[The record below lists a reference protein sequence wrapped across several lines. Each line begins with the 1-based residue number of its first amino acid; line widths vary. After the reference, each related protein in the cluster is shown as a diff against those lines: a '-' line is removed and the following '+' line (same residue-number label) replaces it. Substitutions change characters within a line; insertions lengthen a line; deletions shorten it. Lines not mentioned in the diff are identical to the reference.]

1 MSKSRKKD
9 HIIFLQ
15 KQKDFQSEF
24 LPSSCWNSLKKQ
36 SFKCKAKRDI
46 PCGICGED
54 SATAASFLRMFLI
67 TPISVIPPCPILTDL
82 SPTLYSRLFLI
93 TPITV
98 IPPCHILTHLSPT
111 LCSRL
116 FLITP
121 ISVIPPCP
129 ILTHLSPTLY
139 SRLFLIAP
147 ITVIPPCH
155 KLTYHQ
161 RYIAD
166 CF

>member
-54 SATAASFLRMFLI
+54 SVTAANFPRMFLI
-67 TPISVIPPCPILTDL
+67 TPISVIPPCPILIHL
-82 SPTLYSRLFLI
+82 SQTLYSKLFLI
-93 TPITV
+93 APIN
-98 IPPCHILTHLSPT
+98 
-111 LCSRL
+111 
-116 FLITP
+116 
-121 ISVIPPCP
+121 VIPPCP
-129 ILTHLSPTLY
+129 ILTHLSPILY

-147 ITVIPPCH
+147 ITVIPTCLI
-155 KLTYHQ
+155 LTTP
-161 RYIAD
+161 ITNSI
-166 CF
+166 